1 MDMAHAAIVII
12 EPMDVERAGVAGTNH
27 PALPS
32 ASRGRG
38 AAVGRNF
45 ADRQC
50 FTSVLNGGGGF
61 NVGHGGD
68 APGELVAGWPYVGRA
83 SRATVPDDDSGW
95 A

>member
-12 EPMDVERAGVAGTNH
+12 EPMDVERAGVAGTNL

-38 AAVGRNF
+38 AAGGRKF

-61 NVGHGGD
+61 NVGHGGG
-68 APGELVAGWPYVGRA
+68 APGEWWRVGPMSAGRQGRQF
-83 SRATVPDDDSGW
+83 DDSGW